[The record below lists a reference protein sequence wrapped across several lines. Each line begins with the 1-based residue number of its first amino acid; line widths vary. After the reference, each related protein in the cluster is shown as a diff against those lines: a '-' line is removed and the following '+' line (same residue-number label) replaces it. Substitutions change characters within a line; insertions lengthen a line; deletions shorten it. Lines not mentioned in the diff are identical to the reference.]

1 MGVKMDLFI
10 PNKLREKVIE
20 WRNKDYECDYPTIS
34 EILNFNIIESETG
47 EKSLRYLRK
56 AQFEAL
62 ETYWYLRLVEKTPH
76 VFELYKKFYD
86 DHIELL
92 KALGIP
98 TENQEILQLALKG
111 GVDCILEQIKNNN
124 DFVKKFR
131 LEAVRES
138 LTLKYPSYILALV
151 MGAGKT
157 VLIGSIIA
165 TEFAMALEYL
175 DANFVK
181 NALVFAPGKTI
192 LGALKEISD
201 IPYEKILPERLY
213 KQFISTVKF
222 TYTRDGEKD
231 IPIIKGSNFNIIIT
245 NTEKIRI
252 QKHTITQTLIK
263 DFLKNS
269 SKTDEIKQE
278 VANLRLQ
285 TIASLP
291 NLAIFSDEAHHT
303 YGQSLSKEL
312 KRVRQTVDYLADNT
326 NVLVV
331 VNTTGTPYYKKQI
344 LKDVVYWYGLSQ
356 GIKDGILKEIRG
368 NIVGYQDVTDEKFIK
383 DVITDF
389 FKNYKDV
396 KIYDGSPAK
405 LAIYFPKIE
414 DLTNAKPIVER
425 TLVELGLDPSIV
437 LEVHN
442 KSSDDIKDL
451 FDNRINDPHLPYRVF
466 LLVNKGTEGWNCP
479 SLFSTALARKLKSSN
494 NFCLQAAMRCLRQIP
509 CNTHKAKIY
518 LSQANVRILD
528 SQLKETYGESLQ
540 ELNRTPQ
547 NIIKNKLILRKIN
560 IPPILVKRKI
570 KRVVPINKEID
581 ISQIDLK
588 KPDILM
594 KESKKVIYDLKEVP
608 ERKGV
613 LIAKEEEK
621 ITIEEDF
628 IDVYSFAVELSSLYR
643 LPLMPIYEKIKS
655 LYSDGEIPEAHA
667 YKIRE
672 YIEEKIKNYK
682 ITEEEVEQALA
693 LIKPEGFDKEEKDGE
708 VIYTTEI
715 IYHKDR
721 AEKLL
726 VSYEKFKDI
735 NTKDFGFHYT
745 PYNFD
750 SKPEKD
756 FFINLLEK
764 LNENPDDVEDIYFTG
779 GLTDPNKTD
788 FFFEYMGKGG
798 KWHTYTPDFLIRKK
812 DGKIIIVEIKME
824 KFKNDEIDGENGL
837 KAAKIREIEDLNPGK
852 LKYEI
857 LFTDK
862 DEIKLEDIQKVK
874 SIVYGGDK
882 KWKQVR
888 KR

>member
-1 MGVKMDLFI
+1 MELFI
-10 PNKLREKVIE
+10 PNKLREEIEE
-20 WRNKDYECDYPTIS
+20 WRNEDYKCDYPAIS
-34 EILNFNIIESETG
+34 EILNFSFVESETG
-47 EKSLRYLRK
+47 GKTLRYLRR

-76 VFELYKKFYD
+76 VFELYKKLYD
-86 DHIELL
+86 DPIKLL
-92 KALGIP
+92 KAFGIP
-98 TENQEILQLALKG
+98 TENQEILQLALTG
-111 GVDCILEQIKNNN
+111 GVDHILEQIKIN
-124 DFVKKFR
+124 DEFVKKFR

-138 LTLKYPSYILALV
+138 LTLKYPSYILALA

-165 TEFAMALEYL
+165 TEFAMALEYP

-213 KQFISTVKF
+213 KQFITTVKF

-231 IPIIKGSNFNIIIT
+231 IPIIKGSSFNVIVT

-263 DFLKNS
+263 DFLGNS
-269 SKTDEIKQE
+269 SKIDEIKQE

-303 YGQSLSKEL
+303 YGLNLGKEL

-331 VNTTGTPYYKKQI
+331 VNTTGTPYYKKQV

-356 GIKDGILKEIRG
+356 GIKDGILKEVRG
-368 NIVGYQDVTDEKFIK
+368 NIVGYPNVSDEEFIK
-383 DVITDF
+383 DVIIDF
-389 FKNYKDV
+389 FRNYKNV

-425 TLVELGLDPSIV
+425 ILIDMGLNPSIV

-442 KSSDDIKDL
+442 KSSEDIKDL
-451 FDNRINDPHLPYRVF
+451 FDNRINDRHLPYRVF
-466 LLVNKGTEGWNCP
+466 LLVNKGTEGWNCL
-479 SLFSTALARKLKSSN
+479 SLFSTALARELRASN
-494 NFCLQAAMRCLRQIP
+494 NFCLQAATRCLRQTP
-509 CNTHKAKIY
+509 GNMHKAKIY

-528 SQLKETYGESLQ
+528 SQLRETYGESLQ

-547 NIIKNKLILRKIN
+547 NIIKDKLVLRKIE
-560 IPPILVKRKI
+560 IPPILIKRKI
-570 KRVVPINKEID
+570 QKVVPVDKEID
-581 ISQIDLK
+581 ISQIELK
-588 KPDILM
+588 KPDIPIE
-594 KESKKVIYDLKEVP
+594 ESKKIIYDLKEIP
-608 ERKGV
+608 DRKGV
-613 LIAKEEEK
+613 LIAKQEEN
-621 ITIEEDF
+621 IIIEEDF
-628 IDVYSFAVELSSLYR
+628 IDAYSFAVELSSLYR
-643 LPLMPIYEKIKS
+643 LPLMPIYEKIRS
-655 LYSDGEIPEAHA
+655 LYPDGEIPERHT

-672 YIEEKIKNYK
+672 YLEDKIKNYE
-682 ITEEEVEQALA
+682 ITEEEIEQALA
-693 LIKPEGFDKEEKDGE
+693 LIKPEGFNKEEKDGK

-715 IYHKDR
+715 IYHKER
-721 AEKLL
+721 AERLFL
-726 VSYEKFKDI
+726 QYDKFK
-735 NTKDFGFHYT
+735 KDNKSWYKKFGFHYT

-750 SKPEKD
+750 SEPERD
-756 FFINLLEK
+756 FFINLLNA
-764 LNENPDDVEDIYFTG
+764 LNEDPDNVEDIYFTG

-788 FFFEYMGKGG
+788 FFFEYMGKDG

-812 DGKIIIVEIKME
+812 DGTMIIVEIKME
-824 KFKNDEIDGENGL
+824 KLRNDEIDGENGL
-837 KAAKIREIEDLNPGK
+837 KAAKVREIQGLNPDK

-857 LFTDK
+857 LSTDK
-862 DEIKLEDIQKVK
+862 AEIGFENIQKIK
-874 SIVYGGDK
+874 NIIYKNGGGK
-882 KWKQVR
+882 NA
-888 KR
+888 

>member
-1 MGVKMDLFI
+1 MERV
-10 PNKLREKVIE
+10 EE
-20 WRNKDYECDYPTIS
+20 WRNKDYKCDYPTIS
-34 EILNFNIIESETG
+34 EILNFSIVESETG
-47 EKSLRYLRK
+47 EKALRYLRK

-76 VFELYKKFYD
+76 VFELYKKLYD
-86 DHIELL
+86 DHIKLL

-111 GVDCILEQIKNNN
+111 GVDYILEQVKNND

-131 LEAVRES
+131 LEAARES
-138 LTLKYPSYILALV
+138 LTLKYPSYILALA

-165 TEFAMALEYL
+165 TEFAMALEYP
-175 DANFVK
+175 DVNFVK

-213 KQFISTVKF
+213 KQFITTVKF

-231 IPIIKGSNFNIIIT
+231 IPIIKGSSFNIIVT

-263 DFLKNS
+263 DFLGNS
-269 SKTDEIKQE
+269 SKIDEIKQE

-303 YGQSLSKEL
+303 YGLNLGKEL

-331 VNTTGTPYYKKQI
+331 VNTTGTPYYKKQV

-356 GIKDGILKEIRG
+356 GIKDGILKEVRG
-368 NIVGYQDVTDEKFIK
+368 NIIGYQDVADEEFIK

-389 FKNYKDV
+389 FRNYNDV

-414 DLTNAKPIVER
+414 DLTNAKPIVEK
-425 TLVELGLDPSIV
+425 TLIDMGLDPSIV

-442 KSSDDIKDL
+442 KSPEDVKDL
-451 FDNRINDPHLPYRVF
+451 FDNRINDTHLPYRVF
-466 LLVNKGTEGWNCP
+466 LLVNKGTEGWNCL
-479 SLFSTALARKLKSSN
+479 SLFATALARELRSSN
-494 NFCLQAAMRCLRQIP
+494 NFCLQAATRCLRQTRG
-509 CNTHKAKIY
+509 NMHKAKIY

-547 NIIKNKLILRKIN
+547 NIIKDKLVLRKIE
-560 IPPILVKRKI
+560 IPPILIKRKI
-570 KRVVPINKEID
+570 QKVVPVDKEID
-581 ISQIDLK
+581 ISQIELK
-588 KPDILM
+588 KPDIPIE
-594 KESKKVIYDLKEVP
+594 ESRKIIYDLKDIP
-608 ERKGV
+608 DRKGI
-613 LIAKEEEK
+613 LIAKQEEN
-621 ITIEEDF
+621 IIIEEDF

-643 LPLMPIYEKIKS
+643 LPLMPIYEKIRS
-655 LYSDGEIPEAHA
+655 LYLDGEIPERHA

-672 YIEEKIKNYK
+672 YLEDKIKNYK
-682 ITEEEVEQALA
+682 ITEEEIEQALA
-693 LIKPEGFDKEEKDGE
+693 LIKPEGFNKEEKDGK

-715 IYHKDR
+715 IYHKER
-721 AEKLL
+721 AERLFL
-726 VSYEKFKDI
+726 QYDKFK
-735 NTKDFGFHYT
+735 KDNKSWYKKFGFHYT

-750 SKPEKD
+750 SEPERD
-756 FFINLLEK
+756 FFINILNA
-764 LNENPDDVEDIYFTG
+764 LNEDPDNVEDIYFTG

-788 FFFEYMGKGG
+788 FFFEYMGKDG

-812 DGKIIIVEIKME
+812 DGKMIIVEIKKE
-824 KFKNDEIDGENGL
+824 KFRNDEIEGERGL
-837 KAAKIREIEDLNPGK
+837 KAAKVREIQGLNPDK

-862 DEIKLEDIQKVK
+862 AEIGFENIQKIK
-874 SIVYGGDK
+874 NIIYEKGG
-882 KWKQVR
+882 
-888 KR
+888 